1 MKDSV
6 FNEGEYWD
14 GRNVGCIVLCLCYR
28 LVRRRDKFTA
38 KLVSDYQNNHIT
50 VSYLPYARQMHV
62 EIRAVIDVPFFAEDG
77 FIAHFV
83 DQVSKLFSDDVQ
95 ILAGGAY

>member
-1 MKDSV
+1 
-6 FNEGEYWD
+6 
-14 GRNVGCIVLCLCYR
+14 
-28 LVRRRDKFTA
+28 
-38 KLVSDYQNNHIT
+38 
-50 VSYLPYARQMHV
+50 MHV